1 MRHRLHPKLRKQVVS
16 LNIKINYIIK
26 MMTLLIEVRNL
37 LEKNKNSIDRNENKY
52 YNNPCCK

>member
-1 MRHRLHPKLRKQVVS
+1 
-16 LNIKINYIIK
+16 